1 MPNTYLL
8 WKITSRKIFENMK
21 KKLEIPKNLLWGCLC
36 DSKLQKTKKFTKPF
50 RRAGGTQAEK
60 SAKFGQNGL
69 CALSAISKMA
79 SWIFLFFA
87 ILNHINIPITDF
99 EVRIRCYF
107 FSSELPCQLGW
118 EGGWRPSLQHTILEI
133 IWIQFNQ
140 GNTDGFLD
148 GSRVPILVNKS
159 RGVQIV
165 WYSSCLD

>member
-1 MPNTYLL
+1 MRMFV
-8 WKITSRKIFENMK
+8 WFKIAKNKKNHGAILEGRWYTGRKIRQFRLNW
-21 KKLEIPKNLLWGCLC
+21 LWVL
-36 DSKLQKTKKFTKPF
+36 T
-50 RRAGGTQAEK
+50 
-60 SAKFGQNGL
+60 
-69 CALSAISKMA
+69 AISKMA
-79 SWIFLFFA
+79 PWIFLFFA

-133 IWIQFNQ
+133 IWIRFNQ

>member
-1 MPNTYLL
+1 MQVSSQIQGFKIQKNHRMQQEEVLSKVLL
-8 WKITSRKIFENMK
+8 PKFPFTQVGKVAQRKKNNNEFWHQ
-21 KKLEIPKNLLWGCLC
+21 NLLWGCLC

-60 SAKFGQNGL
+60 SAKIGLNGL
-69 CALSAISKMA
+69 CVSTAIFKMA

-118 EGGWRPSLQHTILEI
+118 TRRQ
-133 IWIQFNQ
+133 
-140 GNTDGFLD
+140 
-148 GSRVPILVNKS
+148 VP
-159 RGVQIV
+159 
-165 WYSSCLD
+165 